1 MRTWGVAALFLS
13 VAAITIGCDETPVQG
28 AVQLKA
34 LGTTRE
40 RQLAARLAT
49 ADKSLKGDTRLED
62 EKPAAVWIMP
72 PELREIS
79 GLALT
84 EDGKILAHDDEVSKI
99 YVIDPRRGMLVKQF
113 TLGTGMR
120 GDFESI
126 AVAGTD
132 IYMLASNGVLYQFQ
146 EGADGAGVPYSAN
159 DLHLGKE
166 CEFESMVYQADS
178 NWLVMPCKNAND
190 KTLADNLVIYRVKLG
205 GPPKDRI
212 SMVSVP
218 FAQLRGKNK
227 WKKLHPSDI
236 TIDPVSG
243 NFVMISSHEKALI
256 EMTKNF
262 DLVRSELLPS
272 GHNQPEGVAI
282 TKDSILMIS
291 DEATRKPA
299 DISLYRWHPSQQ
311 PDSIQ

>member
-1 MRTWGVAALFLS
+1 MSTWSAAALFIG
-13 VAAITIGCDETPVQG
+13 VTAITIGCSDAGQGG
-28 AVQLKA
+28 AVELKA
-34 LGTTRE
+34 LGEKRE
-40 RQLAARLAT
+40 HQLAARLAEV
-49 ADKSLKGDTRLED
+49 DKSDKKSADS
-62 EKPAAVWIMP
+62 KPVAMWIMP

-84 EDGKILAHDDEVSKI
+84 ADGRVLTHDDEVAKV
-99 YVIDPRRGMLVKQF
+99 YVIDPRRGMLLKQF

-126 AVAGTD
+126 TIAGTD
-132 IYMLASNGVLYQFQ
+132 IYMLSSNGVLYQFQ

-159 DLHLGKE
+159 DLKLGKE

-178 NWLVMPCKNAND
+178 NWLVMPCKNAHD
-190 KTLADNLVIYRVKLG
+190 KSLDHNLVIYRWKIG
-205 GPPKDRI
+205 GTSSDRL
-212 SMVSVP
+212 SMVTVP
-218 FAQLRGKNK
+218 FAELVGNNK
-227 WKKLHPSDI
+227 WKSLHPSDI

-243 NFVMISSHEKALI
+243 NFVMIASHEKALI

-262 DLVRSELLPS
+262 DLVRAQPLPP

-311 PDSIQ
+311 TDSIQ

>member
-1 MRTWGVAALFLS
+1 MKTRSAAALFIGVMS
-13 VAAITIGCDETPVQG
+13 VTLGCTETPQG
-28 AVQLKA
+28 GATQLKA
-34 LGTTRE
+34 LGSMRQ
-40 RQLAARLAT
+40 RQLASRLEKI
-49 ADKSLKGDTRLED
+49 DKSGRKSDYS
-62 EKPAAVWIMP
+62 KPVAVWIMP

-84 EDGKILAHDDEVSKI
+84 ADGRVLAHDDEAAKI
-99 YVIDPRRGMLVKQF
+99 YVIDAKRGIMLKQF
-113 TLGTGMR
+113 TLGTGIR

-126 AVAGTD
+126 TEAGSD

-159 DLHLGKE
+159 DLKLGKE

-178 NWLVMPCKNAND
+178 NWLVMPCKNAHD
-190 KTLADNLVIYRVKLG
+190 KTLEHNLVIYRWKIG
-205 GPPKDRI
+205 GTATDRL

-218 FAQLRGKNK
+218 FAQLVGNNK
-227 WKKLHPSDI
+227 WKSLHPSDI
-236 TIDPVSG
+236 TIDPSTG
-243 NFVMISSHEKALI
+243 NFVMIASHENALI

-262 DLVRSELLPS
+262 HLIQAEPLPS
-272 GHNQPEGVAI
+272 GHSQPEGVAI
-282 TKDSILMIS
+282 TVDSILMIS

-311 PDSIQ
+311 TDSIQ